1 MNPDSKSLTVAL
13 TLALVACVVMI
24 AIQTVR
30 PVGAEDDCAFNTW
43 SVTRAPVLG
52 LVCIGEPRP

>member
-1 MNPDSKSLTVAL
+1 MNPESKSLTVAL

-24 AIQTVR
+24 LTQLVR

-43 SVTRAPVLG
+43 SVQRTPLG